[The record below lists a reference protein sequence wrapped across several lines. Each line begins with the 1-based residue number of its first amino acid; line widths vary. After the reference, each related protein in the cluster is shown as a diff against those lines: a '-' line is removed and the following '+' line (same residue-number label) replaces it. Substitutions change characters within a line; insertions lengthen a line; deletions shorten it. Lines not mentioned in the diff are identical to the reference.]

1 MSSREKNRDAFT
13 AIADP
18 TRREIL
24 DLLRAHEILPAG
36 DIAGHFS
43 TSSRPGISRHL
54 RVLRECGLVNV
65 ERAGKTQN
73 YTLNPQPLH
82 DIHDG
87 WLANFATM
95 QTQSLAAL
103 RKRIEGNRKRR

>member
-1 MSSREKNRDAFT
+1 M
-13 AIADP
+13 
-18 TRREIL
+18 
-24 DLLRAHEILPAG
+24 
-36 DIAGHFS
+36 
-43 TSSRPGISRHL
+43 
-54 RVLRECGLVNV
+54 

-73 YTLNPQPLH
+73 YTLNAQPLN
-82 DIHDG
+82 DIRDG

>member
-1 MSSREKNRDAFT
+1 LRSRDAFT

-24 DLLRAHEILPAG
+24 DLLRAHDILPAG

-43 TSSRPGISRHL
+43 SASRPGISRHL

-65 ERAGKTQN
+65 ERDGKTQN
-73 YTLNPQPLH
+73 YTLNPQPLNE
-82 DIHDG
+82 IREG

-103 RKRIEGNRKRR
+103 RKRVEGNRKRR